1 VEGTLALNNLVRQF
15 RNRFSD
21 EIRFLSDLKRQPKC
35 VGAIWPTGQIMAR
48 RMASVV
54 NPASNLPVLELGPG
68 TGVITHAILERGIE
82 PRLLHAVEYSPSF
95 AGELR
100 LRFPSIHV
108 HQGDAFKLPE
118 TLGVHADLRFDCA
131 VSALPLLNFPAAMRE
146 KFIRDVLSRLAPG
159 RPLIQFSYGPFAP
172 IPARTGQWS
181 VERYDFVLRNIPPAR
196 LWLYRTS

>member
-21 EIRFLSDLKRQPKC
+21 EIRFLSDLKRQPKA

-68 TGVITHAILERGIE
+68 TGVITHAILERGLQ
-82 PRLLHAVEYSPSF
+82 PGHLHAVEYSPSF
-95 AGELR
+95 ASELR
-100 LRFPSIHV
+100 LRFPAIHI
-108 HQGDAFKLPE
+108 HQGDAFKLGA
-118 TLGVHADLRFDCA
+118 TLGADSDLQFDCA
-131 VSALPLLNFPAAMRE
+131 VSALPLLNFPAPMRE
-146 KFIRDVLSRLAPG
+146 KLIAEVLARLAPG

-172 IPARTGQWS
+172 VPARSGIWS

-196 LWLYRTS
+196 LWIYRAS

>member
-1 VEGTLALNNLVRQF
+1 MNNLVRQF

-21 EIRFLSDLKRQPKC
+21 EIRFLSDLKRQPKS

-95 AGELR
+95 ASELR
-100 LRFPSIHV
+100 LRFPSINV
-108 HQGDAFKLPE
+108 HQGDAFKLQE
-118 TLGVHADLRFDCA
+118 TLGAHSDLRFDCV
-131 VSALPLLNFPAAMRE
+131 VSALPLLNFPIAMRE
-146 KFIRDVLSRLAPG
+146 KLIGDVLSRLIPG

-172 IPARTGQWS
+172 IPARAGRWS

-196 LWLYRTS
+196 LWVYRTS

>member
-1 VEGTLALNNLVRQF
+1 MNNLVRQF

-21 EIRFLSDLKRQPKC
+21 EIRFLSDLKRQPRA

-68 TGVITHAILERGIE
+68 TGVITHAILERGLQ
-82 PRLLHAVEYSPSF
+82 PGQLHAVEYSPSF
-95 AGELR
+95 ASELR

-108 HQGDAFKLPE
+108 HQGDAFNLE
-118 TLGVHADLRFDCA
+118 ATLAADAGLRFDCA

-146 KFIRDVLSRLAPG
+146 RLIADVLSRLTPG

-172 IPARTGQWS
+172 VPSRAGQWS

-196 LWLYRTS
+196 LWIYRAS

>member
-1 VEGTLALNNLVRQF
+1 MNNLVRQF
-15 RNRFSD
+15 RNHFSD
-21 EIRFLSDLKRQPKC
+21 EIRFLSGLKRQPKA

-54 NPASNLPVLELGPG
+54 NPACALPVLELGPG
-68 TGVITHAILERGIE
+68 TGVITHAILERGLK
-82 PRLLHAVEYSPSF
+82 PGLLHAVEYSPGF
-95 AGELR
+95 ASELK

-108 HQGDAFKLPE
+108 HQGDAFNLHE
-118 TLGVHADLRFDCA
+118 TLGEHAELRFDCT

-146 KFIRDVLSRLAPG
+146 KLIADVLARMAPG

-172 IPARTGQWS
+172 VPARPGLWS

-196 LWLYRTS
+196 LWVYRAS

>member
-1 VEGTLALNNLVRQF
+1 MNNLVRQF

-21 EIRFLSDLKRQPKC
+21 EIRFLSDLRRQPKA

-54 NPASNLPVLELGPG
+54 DLSSGLPVLELGPG
-68 TGVITHAILERGIE
+68 TGVITHAILERGLA
-82 PRLLHAVEYSPSF
+82 PGLLHAVEYSPAF

-108 HQGDAFKLPE
+108 HEGDAFKLDAI
-118 TLGVHADLRFDCA
+118 LDAQSGLKFDSA

-146 KFIRDVLSRLAPG
+146 HLIKDVLGRLAPG

-172 IPARTGQWS
+172 VPAKAGSWS

-196 LWLYRTS
+196 LWIYRSDAMAY